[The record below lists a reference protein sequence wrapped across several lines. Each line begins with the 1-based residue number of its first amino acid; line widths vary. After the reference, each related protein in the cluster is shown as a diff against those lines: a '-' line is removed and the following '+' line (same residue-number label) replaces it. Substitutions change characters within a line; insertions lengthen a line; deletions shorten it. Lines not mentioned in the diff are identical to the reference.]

1 MACCVNVDVMAAK
14 RQKNS
19 ERDEKFELMGVVDS
33 TYFCTE
39 DYGKRKKYRVKNLVL
54 DLTPNG
60 PRSLHQMAVKVPIRY
75 SNDGQTSICR
85 LTFYFFSS
93 LNPITLLDPA

>member
-60 PRSLHQMAVKVPIRY
+60 PRSSVRCQWCVVISCAWC
-75 SNDGQTSICR
+75 STE
-85 LTFYFFSS
+85 
-93 LNPITLLDPA
+93 